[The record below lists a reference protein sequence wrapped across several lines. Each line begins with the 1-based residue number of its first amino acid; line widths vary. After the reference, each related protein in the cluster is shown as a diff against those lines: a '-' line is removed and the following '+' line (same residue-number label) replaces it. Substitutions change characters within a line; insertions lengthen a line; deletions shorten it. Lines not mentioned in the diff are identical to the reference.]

1 MGELVRRRL
10 SPKALPP
17 GRDRERGYAY
27 GVQVGNTVWIG
38 GQVPYDETATLVGEG
53 DPRAQADQCLKNIAA
68 VLAEAGGTL
77 DDVVQL
83 NVYVRST
90 EYYKPVREAR
100 LNAFRDPN
108 YPALVVIAGNEFAQP
123 EFLVEMH
130 AIAVVEGLTP

>member
-1 MGELVRRRL
+1 MAKVVRRRL

-27 GVQVGNTVWIG
+27 GVQAGDTVWVG
-38 GQVPYDETATLVGEG
+38 GVVPYDESATLVGDG
-53 DPRAQADQCLKNIAA
+53 DARAQADQCLKNIAA
-68 VLAEAGGTL
+68 ILAEADGSL

-83 NVYVRST
+83 QVYVRST
-90 EYYKPVREAR
+90 EYYAPVREAR

-130 AIAVVEGLTP
+130 AVAVVDA